1 MHEVNRFYA
10 EEVVILFSSFD
21 GGGGGIENTRLG
33 RWKNKH
39 INSQTT
45 INVSIIYNLNFT
57 GRCRPEGRQ
66 W

>member
-1 MHEVNRFYA
+1 MHKVNQFYA

-21 GGGGGIENTRLG
+21 GAGGGGGGVENTRLG

-45 INVSIIYNLNFT
+45 INVSII
-57 GRCRPEGRQ
+57 
-66 W
+66 

>member
-21 GGGGGIENTRLG
+21 GAGGGGVENTRLG

-45 INVSIIYNLNFT
+45 INVSII
-57 GRCRPEGRQ
+57 
-66 W
+66 